1 VSAAPDGALFIVR
14 LAIAGAEVV
23 AGEAGETGDVGAAGA
38 GAAGCVGGAGC
49 AGAVSTALWPTG
61 PSRSSASS
69 AVEPVPRGA
78 IATSAK
84 DHGAA
89 GDALV
94 GTRLEAGFCA
104 MFRTAPRTVSFCCAE
119 ARLARAN
126 VAMTFSPGR
135 PRNPSARRRRSGY
148 GRPTRFGGQYVAA
161 TGPIRSPRA
170 TAPQARE
177 SHEWVRLSPRK
188 N

>member
-1 VSAAPDGALFIVR
+1 MVTVAAAAGAFQSHDRADGPAGVPADAVHVPTALAPKATSSPTPTRLRVSAAPDGALFIVR

-49 AGAVSTALWPTG
+49 AGAVSAALWPTG

-69 AVEPVPRGA
+69 AVEPVRRGA
-78 IATSAK
+78 IDMSAN

-94 GTRLEAGFCA
+94 GTRLESGFCA
-104 MFRTAPRTVSFCCAE
+104 VFRTAPRTVSFCCAE
-119 ARLARAN
+119 ARVARAN

-135 PRNPSARRRRSGY
+135 PP
-148 GRPTRFGGQYVAA
+148 
-161 TGPIRSPRA
+161 
-170 TAPQARE
+170 
-177 SHEWVRLSPRK
+177 
-188 N
+188 